1 MTIRYPIDETDYK
14 GTVRFNNLGPGEN
27 IELYLP
33 SSLEFGDKVEYE
45 NIGIGALFATGV
57 DAFQG
62 RGRDPSTLSMGD
74 LTTGFE
80 DRATLGVLA
89 AISKFS
95 DKGAAA
101 ARDATRTA
109 PNPNTRAIFKQVN
122 LRQFQMTFKLIPN
135 SEREADAIGRLITEF
150 RKTMYPEEIEGNFG
164 YKFPDRFQIEVC
176 YDGMVLEDYNLMT
189 EECYLESV
197 MSNYNPS
204 SQAFMKYGAGKGYF
218 SEIDL
223 SLTFMEAKTLHRK
236 SVEGGL

>member
-14 GTVRFNNLGPGEN
+14 GTVRFYNLGPGEN

-33 SSLEFGDKVEYE
+33 SSLQFGDKVEYE
-45 NIGIGALFATGV
+45 NVGIGALFATGA
-57 DAFQG
+57 DAFQASG
-62 RGRDPSTLSMGD
+62 KDPSTIAMSD

-80 DRATLGVLA
+80 DKATLGVLA

-95 DKGAAA
+95 DKGGAA

-109 PNPNTRAIFKQVN
+109 PNPNTRAIFKQVS
-122 LRQFQMTFKLIPN
+122 LRSFQMTFKLIPN
-135 SEREADAIGRLITEF
+135 SEREADEIGRLIKEF

-164 YKFPDRFQIEVC
+164 YKFPDRFKIEVC
-176 YDGMVLEDYNLMT
+176 YDGFVLEDYNLMT
-189 EECYLESV
+189 DECYLESV

-204 SQAFMKYGAGKGYF
+204 SQAFMKQGAGKGYF

-223 SLTFMEAKTLHRK
+223 SLTFMEAKTLDRK

>member
-14 GTVRFNNLGPGEN
+14 GTVRFINLGPGEN

-33 SSLEFGDKVEYE
+33 SSLQFGDKVEYE
-45 NIGIGALFATGV
+45 NIGIGGLFATGV
-57 DAFQG
+57 DAFQASG
-62 RGRDPSTLSMGD
+62 KDPSTIAMSDLS
-74 LTTGFE
+74 TGFE
-80 DRATLGVLA
+80 DKATLGVLA

-95 DKGAAA
+95 DKGGAA

-109 PNPNTRAIFKQVN
+109 PNPNTRAIFKQVS
-122 LRQFQMTFKLIPN
+122 LRSFQMTFKLIPN
-135 SEREADAIGRLITEF
+135 SEGEADAIGRLITEF

-164 YKFPDRFQIEVC
+164 YKFPDRFKIEVC
-176 YDGMVLEDYNLMT
+176 YDGFVLEDYNLMT
-189 EECYLESV
+189 DECYLESV

-204 SQAFMKYGAGKGYF
+204 SQAFMKQGSGKGYF

-223 SLTFMEAKTLHRK
+223 SLTFMEAKTLDRK